1 MRNIS
6 KLMAYFA
13 NNTFLKDKQQKLDK
27 SAVQYLFRH
36 LFFLD
41 IEKNENVFNYG
52 DEGDLFYIIIE
63 GEVSIKT
70 PFPDVLEE
78 E

>member
-13 NNTFLKDKQQKLDK
+13 NNTFLQDKQKKLDK
-27 SAVQYLFRH
+27 SSVQYLFRH
-36 LFFLD
+36 LFFLEID
-41 IEKNENVFNYG
+41 RNENVFNYG